1 MSPAR
6 LGVRPVNDEAV
17 SAVAGGVMP
26 LFDHEGRF
34 PVACPGHGSRTAAG
48 GTYPPELLPP
58 VFASLGHFMPMRYS
72 IEAFRISISGGLMS
86 RFWFDVTL
94 LALLLVSAIA
104 LLLIVVHR
112 RRRFSMKDLHPPFG

>member
-1 MSPAR
+1 
-6 LGVRPVNDEAV
+6 
-17 SAVAGGVMP
+17 
-26 LFDHEGRF
+26 
-34 PVACPGHGSRTAAG
+34 
-48 GTYPPELLPP
+48 
-58 VFASLGHFMPMRYS
+58 MPMRYS
-72 IEAFRISISGGLMS
+72 IEAFRIAISGGLMS